1 MSASASTKARTV
13 HSIALT
19 GQDLD
24 SAVRILLDYRI
35 HLYSM
40 MHTVFPPGKKYPE
53 DKIDLEWFDQ
63 AKEDHKEAGRLVKLL
78 QGAKKE

>member
-1 MSASASTKARTV
+1 MSRTV

-19 GQDLD
+19 GQDLG
-24 SAVRILLDYRI
+24 SAIRILLDHRN

-40 MHTVFPPGKKYPE
+40 MRTAFPPGKKCPE
-53 DKIDLEWFDQ
+53 DDIDLEWFDQ

-78 QGAKKE
+78 QGAKRV

>member
-1 MSASASTKARTV
+1 MSRTV

-24 SAVRILLDYRI
+24 SAIRILLDHRI
-35 HLYSM
+35 HLDSM
-40 MHTVFPPGKKYPE
+40 MRTALPPGTKCPE
-53 DKIDLEWFDQ
+53 DRIDLIWFDQ

-78 QGAKKE
+78 QGEKKA